1 MEVHVNGKTIKFGDG
16 CNFVKVDELVPFARN
31 PKIHTDKDIDLIVK
45 SIERNG
51 FGDNLLICPET
62 NEILSGN
69 GRYLASKKLGLTEI
83 PCVYAPKG
91 LTEKQKADLVIA
103 SNKSVDVSGY
113 NDNLGALLEEFDLKA
128 EDFGIDVDTDEETN
142 GDVSKNVGNLAE
154 TFLVAPISTL
164 NSREGKW
171 QARKRAWVKTLGM
184 ELGATRENKLGFSS
198 LLTNAY
204 GKIGMSNVSI
214 FDCVLA
220 EIMYKWFTPTK
231 GEIKAF
237 DPFAGD
243 TCKGGVFAY
252 LGADFTGIELR
263 QEQVE
268 QNRKDLAGKP
278 WESRCKYIQDSGE
291 NCAKHFE
298 PESQDFMFSCP
309 PYFDLEKYSDDP
321 QDASNQEDY
330 EGFRQI
336 LEKAFLGAT
345 SALKQNRFAV
355 VVMSNVRNHTD
366 GGYYDICGDICR
378 IMEKGGMT
386 LYNEFILINSVG
398 TGGICARGNM
408 KSRKNVRCHQEVLV
422 FYKGKD
428 PVKDVP
434 TEFGDISFEEIS
446 EEEVD
451 S

>member
-1 MEVHVNGKTIKFGDG
+1 MINMPSGCIMEATEK
-16 CNFVKVDELVPFARN
+16 LVPFAKN
-31 PKIHTDKDIDLIVK
+31 PKIHTDKDIDLIVR
-45 SIERNG
+45 SVNRNG
-51 FGDNLLICPET
+51 WGDPILVCPET
-62 NEILSGN
+62 MEVLSGN
-69 GRYLASKKLGLTEI
+69 GRLLAAKKMGLEQVPI
-83 PCVYAPKG
+83 VYAPNG

-103 SNKSVDVSGY
+103 SNKLVDVSGY
-113 NDNLGALLEEFDLKA
+113 NENLDDLIAEFDLKL
-128 EDFGIDVDTDEETN
+128 EDFGMDDSDLTA
-142 GDVSKNVGNLAE
+142 GGASSDVSKNVGNLAE

-171 QARKRAWVKTLGM
+171 QERKRAWVKTLGM
-184 ELGATRENKLGFSS
+184 DLGATRENKLGFSS
-198 LLTNAY
+198 LLTSAY
-204 GKIGMSNVSI
+204 GKIGMANVSI

-220 EIMYKWFTPTK
+220 ELMYKWFTPTS
-231 GEIKAF
+231 GEVKAF

-291 NCAKHFE
+291 NCAQHFA

-321 QDASNQEDY
+321 QDASNQSDY
-330 EGFRQI
+330 EGFRVI
-336 LEKAFLGAT
+336 LEKAFLGAAQ
-345 SALKQNRFAV
+345 ALKKNRFAV
-355 VVMSNVRNHTD
+355 VVMSNVRNHGN

-378 IMEKGGMT
+378 IMEKGGMV

-398 TGGICARGNM
+398 TGGIRARGNM

-422 FYKGKD
+422 FYKGDD

-434 TEFGDISFEEIS
+434 TEFGDIRFADIT
-446 EEEVD
+446 EEEVE
-451 S
+451 SA

>member
-1 MEVHVNGKTIKFGDG
+1 MINTPTGCLLLDIK
-16 CNFVKVDELVPFARN
+16 ELKPYAKN
-31 PKIHTDKDIDLIVK
+31 PKNHDDKDIDLIVK
-45 SIERNG
+45 SIKRNG
-51 FGDNLLICPET
+51 WGDACLVCPET
-62 NEILSGN
+62 MEVLSGN
-69 GRYLASKKLGLTEI
+69 GRLMAAQKLGMEQV

-103 SNKSVDVSGY
+103 SNKLVEVSGY
-113 NDNLGALLEEFDLKA
+113 NDNLGVLIDEFGLDM
-128 EDFGIDVDTDEETN
+128 EDFGMDDAELTQSKA

-171 QARKRAWVKTLGM
+171 QERKRAWVKTLGM
-184 ELGATRENKLGFSS
+184 DLGATRENKLGFLS
-198 LLTNAY
+198 LLTSAY
-204 GKIGMSNVSI
+204 GKIGMANVSI

-220 EIMYKWFTPTK
+220 ELMYKWFTPTS
-231 GEIKAF
+231 GEVKAF

-291 NCAKHFE
+291 NCADHFA

-321 QDASNQEDY
+321 QDASNQENY
-330 EGFRQI
+330 EGFRGI
-336 LEKAFLGAT
+336 LEKAFLGA
-345 SALKQNRFAV
+345 SKALKKNRFAV
-355 VVMSNVRNHTD
+355 VVMSNVRNHGN

-378 IMEKGGMT
+378 IMEKGGLI

-398 TGGICARGNM
+398 TGGIRARGNM
-408 KSRKNVRCHQEVLV
+408 KSRKNVRCHQEILV
-422 FYKGKD
+422 FYKGDD
-428 PVKDVP
+428 PVKNIP
-434 TEFGDISFEEIS
+434 NEFGDIKFADIS
-446 EEEVD
+446 EETENVE
-451 S
+451 